1 MPKDLKAY
9 KVFIASPGGLK
20 EEREAFRDEI
30 NSYNESEA
38 APRGVLFDPRRQGSD
53 ARWGRSSAELH
64 QRGHQGVRLFPAV
77 ALGWMGVAFE
87 QRGGGVQL
95 GIRGRVRLSDEV
107 PRG

>member
-9 KVFIASPGGLK
+9 KVFIASPDGLK

-38 APRGVLFDPRRQGSD
+38 VPRGVLFDPRRLGSD
-53 ARWGRSSAELH
+53 ARWGRSSVELH
-64 QRGHQGVRLFPAV
+64 QRGHQGVRLLPAV
-77 ALGWMGVAFE
+77 AVGWMGVAFE
-87 QRGGGVQL
+87 QRQGGVHL